1 MPRKPGS
8 FGDAALSALS
18 VNEEKEKLRNE
29 LKLKEEALKRKSRSV
44 KEKFNTSRV
53 SATMSVASTVFSAL
67 GVEMYTSL
75 QSACKNPANIRRLN
89 NSGSFDVL
97 FDDDKKILLAIADF
111 YACFDQLYM
120 LLKSGST
127 LQQAI
132 NEIAHVQTNA
142 KLGQALRNISRNL
155 SAGVATGAAFK
166 KEGVFPRLVAPTI
179 ESGDRAGRLSD
190 TFLRL
195 SELMWLQHNLYSKVK
210 NALFIPKI
218 AAVLMA
224 IMTIAYIKIAIPEYV
239 KLYKETGIPLP
250 WIVSFVSGCVNGI
263 VDYWFITLPVL
274 CCLYKA
280 WEWFSSN
287 NVGIVDSWKLR
298 LPIYNKLHF
307 FFVQHQLAS
316 VLNLMLSSGLT
327 LTDSLAQAG
336 KVVDNSIVSNAVG
349 KVREDIIKGNTLSD
363 SMQHY
368 NHGDTPVF
376 DNMLLASINAGEKSN
391 HITLALEHDCKYYE
405 RLLNNMIEPT
415 STKITLL
422 VMLPMGL
429 LIVLMFM
436 FTLVPMFDYMSRISN
451 V

>member
-1 MPRKPGS
+1 
-8 FGDAALSALS
+8 
-18 VNEEKEKLRNE
+18 
-29 LKLKEEALKRKSRSV
+29 
-44 KEKFNTSRV
+44 
-53 SATMSVASTVFSAL
+53 
-67 GVEMYTSL
+67 
-75 QSACKNPANIRRLN
+75 
-89 NSGSFDVL
+89 
-97 FDDDKKILLAIADF
+97 
-111 YACFDQLYM
+111 M

-250 WIVSFVSGCVNGI
+250 WIVSFVTGCVNGV

-274 CCLYKA
+274 
-280 WEWFSSN
+280 WF
-287 NVGIVDSWKLR
+287 
-298 LPIYNKLHF
+298 F
-307 FFVQHQLAS
+307 
-316 VLNLMLSSGLT
+316 
-327 LTDSLAQAG
+327 
-336 KVVDNSIVSNAVG
+336 
-349 KVREDIIKGNTLSD
+349 IKPGNGSALI
-363 SMQHY
+363 M
-368 NHGDTPVF
+368 
-376 DNMLLASINAGEKSN
+376 
-391 HITLALEHDCKYYE
+391 LAL
-405 RLLNNMIEPT
+405 
-415 STKITLL
+415 
-422 VMLPMGL
+422 
-429 LIVLMFM
+429 LIAGSCAFL
-436 FTLVPMFDYMSRISN
+436 FTVSCISSLCSISWHLY
-451 V
+451 

>member
-1 MPRKPGS
+1 MSFVEKINAFIGADKP
-8 FGDAALSALS
+8 
-18 VNEEKEKLRNE
+18 KL
-29 LKLKEEALKRKSRSV
+29 
-44 KEKFNTSRV
+44 
-53 SATMSVASTVFSAL
+53 
-67 GVEMYTSL
+67 
-75 QSACKNPANIRRLN
+75 
-89 NSGSFDVL
+89 
-97 FDDDKKILLAIADF
+97 ADF

-250 WIVSFVSGCVNGI
+250 WIVSFVTGCVNGV
-263 VDYWFITLPVL
+263 VDYWFITLPAL
-274 CCLYKA
+274 
-280 WEWFSSN
+280 WFF
-287 NVGIVDSWKLR
+287 L
-298 LPIYNKLHF
+298 
-307 FFVQHQLAS
+307 
-316 VLNLMLSSGLT
+316 
-327 LTDSLAQAG
+327 
-336 KVVDNSIVSNAVG
+336 
-349 KVREDIIKGNTLSD
+349 
-363 SMQHY
+363 
-368 NHGDTPVF
+368 
-376 DNMLLASINAGEKSN
+376 
-391 HITLALEHDCKYYE
+391 
-405 RLLNNMIEPT
+405 
-415 STKITLL
+415 
-422 VMLPMGL
+422 
-429 LIVLMFM
+429 
-436 FTLVPMFDYMSRISN
+436 
-451 V
+451 